1 MAENDSSSKTDSPL
15 KQEVAPSSEHHA
27 QATAK
32 PVAQTTAEPSQV
44 TQPSSSSQP
53 SAPAEPTKPRF
64 VET

>member
-27 QATAK
+27 QATAT
-32 PVAQTTAEPSQV
+32 PAAQTTAEPSQV